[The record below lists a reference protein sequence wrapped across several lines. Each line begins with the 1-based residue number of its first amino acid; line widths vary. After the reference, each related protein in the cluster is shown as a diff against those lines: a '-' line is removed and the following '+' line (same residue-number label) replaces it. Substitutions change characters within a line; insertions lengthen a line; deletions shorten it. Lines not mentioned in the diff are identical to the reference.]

1 MSMQFIRYGCK
12 TATSCSRRVNL
23 LKINRLLVTEKQ
35 MIISQ

>member
-12 TATSCSRRVNL
+12 IAIYCSKRVNL
-23 LKINRLLVTEKQ
+23 SKINRLLVFEKH